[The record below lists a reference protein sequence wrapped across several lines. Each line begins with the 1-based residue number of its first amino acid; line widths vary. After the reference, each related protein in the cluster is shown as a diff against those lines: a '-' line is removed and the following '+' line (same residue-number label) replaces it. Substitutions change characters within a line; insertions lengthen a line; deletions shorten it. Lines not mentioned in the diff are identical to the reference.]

1 MRALGADEID
11 WPGIIAADRVG
22 EDVGATDP
30 HLLKLTI
37 DDLVLLDATWSKQDD
52 NHRSTELIDGRIYHT
67 PARYGSRVWPTVKL
81 MDAFREAVKPRTDGL
96 WVGSRGSI
104 ASPPYDLPLPDIVL
118 THEPNGPDFIP
129 AASVP
134 LVVEVA
140 DTDAAL
146 DFFLGEK
153 LRCYARMGI
162 PEYWAAN
169 VDAGVLHQM
178 WSPTRDGYAEHRVAA
193 VGSSLVACALQGF
206 NVEFVF

>member
-11 WPGIIAADRVG
+11 WAGIIAADRAG
-22 EDVGATDP
+22 EDAGATEP

-37 DDLVLLDATWSKQDD
+37 DDLVQLEATWSKQDD

-67 PARYGSRVWPTVKL
+67 PARYGSRVWPAMEL
-81 MDAFREAVKPRTDGL
+81 LDAFREAVKPRTDGL

-118 THEPNGPDFIP
+118 TYEPKGEGFIP

-140 DTDAAL
+140 DSDAAL
-146 DFFLGEK
+146 EFFLGEK

-162 PEYWAAN
+162 PEYW
-169 VDAGVLHQM
+169 VLDITSLTKHIRRA
-178 WSPTRDGYAEHRVAA
+178 PCADTYATALAQPLTLEAEL
-193 VGSSLVACALQGF
+193 SLAEWHTA
-206 NVEFVF
+206 